1 MISLETDKMN
11 AFWPNNRLSFNSYK
25 TFSNSIPKLTTFV
38 KEVFD
43 SMISLKSYEMTALWP
58 NEFLTFP
65 FYEIFLICMP
75 NWTTFVKAF
84 FWFHG

>member
-1 MISLETDKMN
+1 MIYLRQYDCFGK
-11 AFWPNNRLSFNSYK
+11 
-25 TFSNSIPKLTTFV
+25 FSNSIPKLTTFV

-43 SMISLKSYEMTALWP
+43 SMISLKSYKMTALWP

-65 FYEIFLICMP
+65 FYEMFLIGMP
-75 NWTTFVKAF
+75 NWTTFVKSF